1 MTLTIFDLALIGA
14 TTGLTSFV
22 SFLSAMIYM
31 KVRDTRRKRI
41 VMEEM
46 LEQMH
51 DNAQTQQQFE
61 EIVQR
66 FKNSRG
72 EE

>member
-1 MTLTIFDLALIGA
+1 MTLTVFDLALIGA
-14 TTGLTSFV
+14 TTGLTSFI

-51 DNAQTQQQFE
+51 DQAKTHQEFE
-61 EIVQR
+61 EIVER
-66 FKNSRG
+66 FRKNQGG
-72 EE
+72 E